1 MGKIKDTAYF
11 VVRGW
16 MLNQLNLKGTTLQV
30 FAIIHGFS
38 HSEENEFKGSLQYL
52 CEFTGSSRSTVI
64 RSLLELEEKGIIVK
78 REVYENGV
86 KFNRYKSSVDMVA
99 YFDMGG
105 VKMTPPPCQNDTTPG
120 VKMTPHNIV
129 EDNIKDNIE
138 VGKRKRFTPPTVEE
152 VAAYC
157 RERNNRIDSQTF
169 VDFYSSKGWVVG
181 KSKMK
186 DWKAAVR
193 TWEKRDGNS
202 QPERKVNFLP

>member
-11 VVRGW
+11 VVHGW

>member
-11 VVRGW
+11 VVHGW

-105 VKMTPPPCQNDTTPG
+105 VKMTSPPCQNDTTPG

-138 VGKRKRFTPPTVEE
+138 VGKRKRLTPPTVDE

-157 RERNNRIDSQTF
+157 RDRQNNVDPQTF
-169 VDFYSSKGWVVG
+169 VDFYEAKGWMIG